1 MIAMRGWVRM
11 LICGA
16 VAAALYL
23 PAMGRPALWEPD
35 EGRYAEIAREM
46 LVSGDWITPRDNF
59 VRYFEKP
66 PLVYWLTALSF
77 RILGKS
83 EFAARLP
90 AAAFSVGQV
99 ALIEGL
105 GEALF
110 GAGTGLAA
118 ALCLGLSP
126 AFFGFA
132 RFITLDPA
140 LAFLITAALTLFHR
154 AAAIEGFRSRA
165 AQAEMMGA
173 AALTAL
179 GTLTKGPVA
188 IVMVTIVGLF
198 YLIAE
203 RRVRDLTRIPWVA
216 CATVYLAITTPW
228 FVLVSIRNRGF
239 VDFFFLHEH
248 LERYLSS
255 GEHGWGPWFFVAVVV
270 AGMWPWI
277 FFAPFARAGSEDSTK
292 LSGSSTK
299 PISASSVRFLLI
311 WFATVFIFFSIPRSK
326 LGSYILPGLPPLAIL
341 CGLGMVR
348 LSGLDMRRRS
358 QCFGWLAALSLIAA
372 GMASIVCATGV
383 QKHPILRPP
392 GTDLIVAV
400 SLIAIGSTAAFVIS
414 RRSPS
419 TASAVGAL
427 AIGVIAAL
435 LAGTKAREDAASLG
449 SYRGLARAI
458 QPCVQAGCSL
468 ASYHHFVQGLPFYT
482 GAREALAGYRGE
494 LAPFGD
500 SPDASASFIE
510 SEPKLAE
517 LWRDRCVVLI
527 ANRVDFAHL
536 KLLLAPVPQPI
547 AAEGKKLAL
556 TNRADCSR

>member
-203 RRVRDLTRIPWVA
+203 RR
-216 CATVYLAITTPW
+216 
-228 FVLVSIRNRGF
+228 
-239 VDFFFLHEH
+239 
-248 LERYLSS
+248 
-255 GEHGWGPWFFVAVVV
+255 
-270 AGMWPWI
+270 
-277 FFAPFARAGSEDSTK
+277 
-292 LSGSSTK
+292 
-299 PISASSVRFLLI
+299 
-311 WFATVFIFFSIPRSK
+311 
-326 LGSYILPGLPPLAIL
+326 
-341 CGLGMVR
+341 
-348 LSGLDMRRRS
+348 
-358 QCFGWLAALSLIAA
+358 
-372 GMASIVCATGV
+372 
-383 QKHPILRPP
+383 
-392 GTDLIVAV
+392 
-400 SLIAIGSTAAFVIS
+400 
-414 RRSPS
+414 
-419 TASAVGAL
+419 
-427 AIGVIAAL
+427 
-435 LAGTKAREDAASLG
+435 
-449 SYRGLARAI
+449 
-458 QPCVQAGCSL
+458 
-468 ASYHHFVQGLPFYT
+468 
-482 GAREALAGYRGE
+482 
-494 LAPFGD
+494 
-500 SPDASASFIE
+500 
-510 SEPKLAE
+510 
-517 LWRDRCVVLI
+517 
-527 ANRVDFAHL
+527 
-536 KLLLAPVPQPI
+536 
-547 AAEGKKLAL
+547 
-556 TNRADCSR
+556 